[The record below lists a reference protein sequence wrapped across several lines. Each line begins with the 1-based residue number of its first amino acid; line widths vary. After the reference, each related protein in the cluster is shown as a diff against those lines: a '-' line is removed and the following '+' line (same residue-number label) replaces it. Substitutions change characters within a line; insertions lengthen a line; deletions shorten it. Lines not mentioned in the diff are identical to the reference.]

1 VNVISIH
8 ADYQLALGEIKQR
21 IEATQMRAV
30 LAANYELLS
39 LYWYIGRKI
48 VTLQQAQGWGGAVV
62 EQMAADLQ
70 AEHPGIQGFSRTS
83 LFAMRQFYLFLSPRF
98 EVVPQPVG
106 QLPWGISARFLAKS
120 RRSRGRCPN
129 PRFTKSSREKV
140 FRYEHRREEEITCP
154 APVNREGLDAGI
166 AQRKTAAEYL
176 KALEKTGIMKSMKIG
191 KQTLYLNKGLYDLL
205 SH

>member
-1 VNVISIH
+1 
-8 ADYQLALGEIKQR
+8 
-21 IEATQMRAV
+21 
-30 LAANYELLS
+30 
-39 LYWYIGRKI
+39 
-48 VTLQQAQGWGGAVV
+48 
-62 EQMAADLQ
+62 
-70 AEHPGIQGFSRTS
+70 
-83 LFAMRQFYLFLSPRF
+83 
-98 EVVPQPVG
+98 
-106 QLPWGISARFLAKS
+106 
-120 RRSRGRCPN
+120 
-129 PRFTKSSREKV
+129 V